1 MLKHATEIAL
11 PGLPPGLV
19 AGRECATPIVRAS
32 FREDVNRQWQSNSF
46 PAPSLKTAPAPELKR
61 AISRLSSIDTA
72 AGTFAG
78 YASLFGVP
86 DLGGDV
92 VVKGAFRRSLKRRG
106 PYGVKLL
113 FQHDPSQPI
122 GVWLSIVEDHRGLY
136 VRGRLMPEIAK
147 AREVLALMRARALDG
162 LSIGFRTVKGSRDPT
177 TGLRHL
183 HEIDL
188 WEVSVVTFP
197 MQPDARIS
205 AVKKAS
211 LPKAA
216 PPSIIK
222 SDRRLIT
229 SMRRAARNLHA
240 ASPSPYQL
248 H

>member
-19 AGRECATPIVRAS
+19 AGRECVTPIVRAP
-32 FREDVNRQWQSNSF
+32 FREGVNRQWQSK
-46 PAPSLKTAPAPELKR
+46 SLPAPELKR
-61 AISRLSSIDTA
+61 AASRLASIDTA
-72 AGTFAG
+72 TGTFAG

-92 VVKGAFRRSLKRRG
+92 VMKGAFRRSLASVARKASSCSSSTI
-106 PYGVKLL
+106 
-113 FQHDPSQPI
+113 PSQPI

-136 VRGRLMPEIAK
+136 VQGRLMPEIAK
-147 AREVLALMRARALDG
+147 AREVLALMRAQALDG

-177 TGLRHL
+177 TGLRRL

-216 PPSIIK
+216 RPSIIK
-222 SDRRLIT
+222 SERQLLT
-229 SMRRAARNLHA
+229 QMRRATRNLHA
-240 ASPSPYQL
+240 SASSPSQL